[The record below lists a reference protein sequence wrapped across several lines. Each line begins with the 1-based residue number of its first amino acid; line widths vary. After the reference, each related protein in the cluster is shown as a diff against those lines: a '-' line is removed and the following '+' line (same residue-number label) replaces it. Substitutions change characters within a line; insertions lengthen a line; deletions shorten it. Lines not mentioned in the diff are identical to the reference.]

1 MRDWFCSE
9 ASVAQKLAEIEGTK
23 WELLVAVSNMS
34 KYPKNI
40 VHACTDLQYL
50 SIISMCI
57 CVFIFTYVYIY
68 IHIYIY
74 TCVYK
79 SRLSIDQS
87 LFL

>member
-40 VHACTDLQYL
+40 VHALTYNTSQSYL
-50 SIISMCI
+50 
-57 CVFIFTYVYIY
+57 CVSVYLYLHMYIY

-74 TCVYK
+74 TYVCIN
-79 SRLSIDQS
+79 LD
-87 LFL
+87 